1 MFVLENLGRE
11 EAQEDAQR
19 SPPDSEDL
27 FDRLAW
33 WLMG

>member
-19 SPPDSEDL
+19 SPLIRRICSIGSL
-27 FDRLAW
+27 
-33 WLMG
+33 GG